1 MKIYKITKLE
11 DAASLVS
18 ILKAQEDNLKGA
30 EWIRQLRE
38 LREKGET
45 VRIDLRLRI
54 SRDTQLIR
62 IEPGKTYKE
71 TNMGAVWASGA
82 RELAAARGWTPEYTG

>member
-18 ILKAQEDNLKGA
+18 MLKAQEDNLRGA

-38 LREKGET
+38 QMERDLP

-54 SRDTQLIR
+54 SRDAQLIR
-62 IEPGKTYKE
+62 IEPGKAYKE
-71 TNMGAVWASGA
+71 TSMGAVWASSA